1 MKTIFDIGMTNDDL
15 QNVNYKYQLE
25 LTSKL
30 DDLNN
35 DFNQEIINEIVLWK
49 VNRYSF
55 LDDETLS
62 LLNKITK
69 DNLVIDVE
77 LTTEILTKLL
87 NTKGIQLAMA
97 STILRFKNPNIYQI
111 IDQRVFR
118 FINGY
123 NLPLYFSSIEKQIE
137 LYIDYLQ
144 KLKQVCTEKEIEFR
158 LSDRIIYELDKF
170 HNKEIKIKY

>member
-1 MKTIFDIGMTNDDL
+1 M
-15 QNVNYKYQLE
+15 
-25 LTSKL
+25 
-30 DDLNN
+30 
-35 DFNQEIINEIVLWK
+35 
-49 VNRYSF
+49 
-55 LDDETLS
+55 
-62 LLNKITK
+62 
-69 DNLVIDVE
+69 DVE
-77 LTTEILTKLL
+77 LTTQILTKLL
-87 NTKGIQLAMA
+87 NTKGVQLAMA

-123 NLPLYFSSIEKQIE
+123 NLPVYFSSIEKQIE